1 MPMKKKA
8 TKKATSKRTYKDGSQ
23 GKKGE
28 TPGQRRTVARRRKV
42 ARMNAEKRTDELNK
56 NIKKQQGPKPY

>member
-8 TKKATSKRTYKDGSQ
+8 TKKATSKRTYKDGNQ

-28 TPGQRRTVARRRKV
+28 APGQRRTAARRGKV
-42 ARMNAEKRTDELNK
+42 TRMNAEKRSDELNK
-56 NIKKQQGPKPY
+56 NIKNQQRKKPY

>member
-1 MPMKKKA
+1 MKKKA
-8 TKKATSKRTYKDGSQ
+8 TKKATSKRNYKDGNQ

-28 TPGQRRTVARRRKV
+28 APGQRRTVARRGKV
-42 ARMNAEKRTDELNK
+42 ARMNAKKRTDELNK

>member
-1 MPMKKKA
+1 MAMKKTAKKA
-8 TKKATSKRTYKDGSQ
+8 TKRTYKDGSQ

-42 ARMNAEKRTDELNK
+42 ARMNAEKRADELTK
-56 NIKKQQGPKPY
+56 NIKNQQRKKPY